1 MFSKHFPLF
10 VKQDLDGFFGLA
22 IDNLIQL
29 LLIVIL
35 CVDVCGFPPGLV
47 FGKILP
53 AAALSVLFGNI
64 YYSWQA
70 HQLAKKTGRADI
82 CALPYGI
89 NTVSLFGFVFFVI
102 LPVYKQT
109 GDSLLAWRVGVLA
122 CFINAVIETVLSFFG
137 AWVRRVTPRAALLS
151 ALAGIAI
158 TFIAMDFAFRIFAN
172 PLLAFIPLFIILMT
186 YFAKKRLPFGIPG
199 GFYAVVIGSAI
210 AWFGGFMDASKVH
223 EAAGELGL
231 FLPSSAIAD
240 LWQVLK
246 PPYLYSYLSII
257 IPMALFNVIGSL
269 QNIESAEA
277 AGDSY
282 PTRNCLIA
290 NGVGS
295 VVASFLGSP
304 FPTTI
309 YIGHPGW
316 KGLGARAGYSV
327 LNGIFI
333 TLICFLGAVRLV
345 LAVMPLEAGVAI
357 VLWIGIVIMAQAY
370 QATPKQH
377 APAVALGL
385 IPALAAW
392 GLMLVQG
399 TLSEVGS
406 TLTAIGDQ
414 NFIQTYSVK
423 GIVALNQGFIF
434 TSMIWAAIS
443 VFLIEHQFHKAV
455 TWALSAA
462 VLSFFG
468 VIHTYTL
475 AGNDVLTHYGWAVG
489 IPYAVGYVGGAVLFL
504 AARFSRP

>member
-1 MFSKHFPLF
+1 MTQKFPLF
-10 VKQDLDGFFGLA
+10 VKQDWDGFFGLA

-35 CVDVCGFPPGLV
+35 CIDICGFPPELV

-53 AAALSVLFGNI
+53 AAALSILFGNI

-70 HQLAKKTGRADI
+70 HQLAKKTGRSDI
-82 CALPYGI
+82 CAHPYGI

-102 LPVYKQT
+102 LPVYQQT
-109 GDSLLAWRVGVLA
+109 KDSNLAWRVGVLA
-122 CFINAVIETVLSFFG
+122 CFLSALIEIALSFFG
-137 AWVRRVTPRAALLS
+137 AWIRKVTPRAALLS

-158 TFIAMDFAFRIFAN
+158 TFIAMDFAFKTFAR
-172 PLLAFIPLFIILMT
+172 PVLAFVPLFIILLT

-199 GFYAVVIGSAI
+199 GFYAVTIGTII
-210 AWFGGFMDASKVH
+210 AWAGGFMDASKVSS
-223 EAAGELGL
+223 AASELG
-231 FLPSSAIAD
+231 FFFPSPAVTD
-240 LWQVLK
+240 LWSVLK

-269 QNIESAEA
+269 QNVESAEA

-290 NGVGS
+290 NGIGS

-316 KGLGARAGYSV
+316 KELGARAGYSV

-345 LAVMPLEAGVAI
+345 LAVMPLEAGIAI
-357 VLWIGIVIMAQAY
+357 VLWIGIIITAQAY
-370 QATPKQH
+370 QATPARH
-377 APAVALGL
+377 APAVAIGL
-385 IPALAAW
+385 VPALAAW
-392 GLMLVQG
+392 GLMLIQG
-399 TLSEVGS
+399 TLSEVGA
-406 TLTAIGDQ
+406 TLAQIGDQ

-443 VFLIEHQFHKAV
+443 VFLIEHQFNKAV
-455 TWALSAA
+455 YWALVAA

-468 VIHTYTL
+468 VIHAYTL
-475 AGNDVLTHYGWAVG
+475 SGNDVLTHYGWAVG
-489 IPYAVGYVGGAVLFL
+489 IPYAVGYLGGAFLFFI
-504 AARFSRP
+504 ARYFRP